1 MFRSVAVVAVAV
13 SSVLTAPVAAVATAP
28 SGLTRWASQV
38 VLVHDATGD
47 PLTQVAVEEWDG
59 LGVVRVE
66 STREPCASTVACVE
80 VVHGPMDPRLG
91 GWTWTTLAGSRITS
105 AVVEINTTP
114 HLTRSWAINVRVH
127 ELGHALGLVHSAHP
141 GSVMNPT
148 VTGQTGPSDWDA
160 LVLGVA
166 YSR

>member
-1 MFRSVAVVAVAV
+1 VAVVAVVV
-13 SSVLTAPVAAVATAP
+13 SSVLTAPSAAVATVP
-28 SGLTRWASQV
+28 DGLTRWQSSV

-66 STREPCASTVACVE
+66 TTRQPCASAAACVE

-91 GWTWTTLAGSRITS
+91 GWTWTTLAGRRITS
-105 AVVEINTTP
+105 ATVEINSTP
-114 HLTRSWAINVRVH
+114 TLSRSWAINVRVH
-127 ELGHALGLVHSAHP
+127 ELGHALGLVHTAHP
-141 GSVMNPT
+141 GSIMAPA
-148 VTGQTGPSDWDA
+148 VTGQTSPSEWDA
-160 LVLGVA
+160 AVLGVA